1 MIKAYGYLRVS
12 GRGQI
17 KGYGFTR
24 QLETIK
30 KYAKGHGYEIEGVF
44 KDKAVSGTNDETHR
58 PEFSAM
64 IGDILSNGIR
74 VIIIESLDRLARAY
88 RIQEQLLVYMASR
101 GITLINA
108 STGEDVTQA
117 INEDPMKKAMIQIQG
132 VFSELDKSLLV
143 RKLKKARDAKK
154 KAAGK
159 CEGIKRYGE
168 DNTDEQAI
176 IKRIRYMRRL
186 PRGLNKSRMTYQAIC
201 DQLNSEGIRTQRGK
215 DWTTAQV
222 WNILNRSYQGKL
234 NQPNLAGLL

>member
-12 GRGQI
+12 GRGQV
-17 KGYGFTR
+17 KGQGLSR

-30 KYAKGHGYEIEGVF
+30 GYAKSQGYEVETVF
-44 KDKAVSGTNDETHR
+44 KDKAVSGTNDETNR

-74 VIIIESLDRLARAY
+74 VVIIESLDRLARAY
-88 RIQEQLLVYMASR
+88 RIQEQLLVYLASR

-117 INEDPMKKAMIQIQG
+117 INDDPMKKAMIQIQG
-132 VFSELDKSLLV
+132 VFSELDKNLLV
-143 RKLKKARDAKK
+143 RKLRKARDAKK
-154 KAAGK
+154 KATGK

-168 DNTDEQAI
+168 GNAEEQAI
-176 IKRIRYMRRL
+176 IKRIRYLRRM
-186 PRGLNKSRMTYQAIC
+186 PRGLNKKRASYQSIAN
-201 DQLNSEGIRTQRGK
+201 QLNSEGLTTQRVK
-215 DWTTAQV
+215 PWATAQV

-234 NQPNLAGLL
+234 N